1 MNIETLGIAAI
12 PVITVICFL
21 VAELIK
27 ATPLDNKW
35 LPIICGA
42 CGGILGVVA
51 MFIMPEFPG
60 KDYLTAIAIGI
71 VSGLGAT
78 GAHQIYKQLTKA
90 DDAVTVETVPDDGPD
105 YYEGKH

>member
-1 MNIETLGIAAI
+1 MEFLDIVSI
-12 PVITVICFL
+12 PVLTVICFL
-21 VAELIK
+21 IAEAIK

-51 MFIMPEFPG
+51 MFIMPEYPA

-71 VSGLGAT
+71 VSGLAAT
-78 GAHQIYKQLTKA
+78 GAHQVYKQLTK
-90 DDAVTVETVPDDGPD
+90 
-105 YYEGKH
+105 